1 MMKAKG
7 PKFETCLFGPS
18 SQLIPIKAYS
28 STSKEKTNES
38 LQVQV
43 ARDETEENIDTAFAD
58 AIMGD
63 TNLDE
68 AVILKNDVCTPPQT
82 PARGKD
88 PPSRPIK
95 TVSSK
100 KRTNQRDG
108 DVESEIYS
116 PEEEDYSHTINLQE
130 LRRLSSQGVPNDCS
144 LRPIAWRVLL
154 GYLPLDL
161 SKWQG
166 ILDRDRAL
174 YYNLVQDLFV
184 PSDDHPFEE
193 EGRKLRGR
201 GFDVEGKSL
210 RGSPKSSP
218 GRGSVKSIKGA
229 LEAMGNLLDIVQD
242 EEDIEEMAENVF
254 EIPENV
260 REQWKKSGRDPESL
274 IAGMGGKRSKSS
286 VLSRHFNALLVTNN
300 DTASTQTND
309 EKLAAK
315 AAEALSLGGEI
326 EGTFDPIWRHFLE
339 NATLLDEIRKD
350 VVRTHP
356 DLNFFLEPDDHIG
369 LRRYAAI
376 ERILFVWAKLN
387 KGVRY
392 VQGMNEIVG
401 TLYFVLANDEHEEWA
416 CEAEADTYFL
426 FNTLMV
432 EMRDIFVP
440 DLDEADT
447 GIQGRMT
454 NMLSLLSLHD
464 PQVRSHLDDCGIDP
478 GFYSI
483 RWLTTLL
490 SREFLLA
497 DTIRL
502 WDSMFASTHKDN
514 FMRYVCV
521 CMVMIIREELLEGDF
536 GTCLKLLQSYP
547 PTDVEKLLEASR
559 ALWIYESQVTLAC
572 HKGGISLN
580 HALTTIAPPPAVIM
594 AYGLPGGFAIDQIE
608 RMRQDMMQA
617 KSSMG
622 RNRGAFRKAVGR
634 TYSNSSN
641 TSTGATKSFFGG
653 LFAKK

>member
-1 MMKAKG
+1 MMKAQG

-18 SQLIPIKAYS
+18 SKIIPIQAYS
-28 STSKEKTNES
+28 KCQKESTDTTCSKSDLKTDHDEKILPETDGDSRASIEEDATTPITNQMS
-38 LQVQV
+38 
-43 ARDETEENIDTAFAD
+43 
-58 AIMGD
+58 
-63 TNLDE
+63 
-68 AVILKNDVCTPPQT
+68 TPPQT
-82 PARGKD
+82 PVKENR
-88 PPSRPIK
+88 PPSRPVK
-95 TVSSK
+95 PSTTK
-100 KRTNQRDG
+100 KRMEMRANMEAEKVPHTCHDEQL
-108 DVESEIYS
+108 
-116 PEEEDYSHTINLQE
+116 SHTINLQE

-161 SKWQG
+161 SKWQSV
-166 ILDRDRAL
+166 LDRDRAL
-174 YYNLVQDLFV
+174 YYNLVKELFV
-184 PSDDHPFEE
+184 PSEDHPFQE
-193 EGRKLRGR
+193 EGMKLRGR
-201 GFDVEGKSL
+201 GFDLEGKSL

-218 GRGSVKSIKGA
+218 GKGGITNIKGA
-229 LEAMGNLLDIVQD
+229 LEAMENLLDQVQD
-242 EEDIEEMAENVF
+242 EEDIEDMAENIF

-315 AAEALSLGGEI
+315 AEEALSLGGEI
-326 EGTFDPIWRHFLE
+326 EGKFDPIWKHFLE

-356 DLNFFLEPDDHIG
+356 DLNFFLEHEDHLG

-490 SREFLLA
+490 SREFLLR

-521 CMVMIIREELLEGDF
+521 CMVMIIREELLQGDF

-547 PTDVEKLLEASR
+547 PTDVEKLLESSR

-594 AYGLPGGFAIDQIE
+594 AYGLPGGFAIEQIE
-608 RMRQDMMQA
+608 RMRKEIMQSQSA
-617 KSSMG
+617 NG
-622 RNRGAFRKAVGR
+622 RNRGGFRKVGDR
-634 TYSNSSN
+634 
-641 TSTGATKSFFGG
+641 KSVV
-653 LFAKK
+653 

>member
-18 SQLIPIKAYS
+18 SKLIPIKAYS
-28 STSKEKTNES
+28 SKCKEENANEALPVQVSKDEVEEKTDRVDDGTTIGDAD
-38 LQVQV
+38 L
-43 ARDETEENIDTAFAD
+43 DT
-58 AIMGD
+58 
-63 TNLDE
+63 T
-68 AVILKNDVCTPPQT
+68 VVKNDVCTPPQT
-82 PARGKD
+82 PSKD
-88 PPSRPIK
+88 KQPPSRPVK

-100 KRTNQRDG
+100 KRTTQRGDG
-108 DVESEIYS
+108 SVESGTSIS
-116 PEEEDYSHTINLQE
+116 AEEDYSHTINLQE

-161 SKWQG
+161 SKWQTV
-166 ILDRDRAL
+166 LDRDRAL
-174 YYNLVQDLFV
+174 YYNLVHDLFV

-201 GFDVEGKSL
+201 GFDVEGISL
-210 RGSPKSSP
+210 RGSPNSSP
-218 GRGSVKSIKGA
+218 SKDGGIKNIKGA

-242 EEDIEEMAENVF
+242 EEEIEEMAENVF

-315 AAEALSLGGEI
+315 AEEALSLGGEI

-356 DLNFFLEPDDHIG
+356 DLNFFLESNDHIG

-401 TLYFVLANDEHEEWA
+401 TLYFVLANDDNEEWA

-490 SREFLLA
+490 SREFLLS

-547 PTDVEKLLEASR
+547 PTDVEKLLESSR

-617 KSSMG
+617 KSSLG
-622 RNRGAFRKAVGR
+622 RNRGGLRKVTSR
-634 TYSNSSN
+634 SYSNASSN
-641 TSTGATKSFFGG
+641 STKSFFGG
-653 LFAKK
+653 LFNKK

>member
-1 MMKAKG
+1 
-7 PKFETCLFGPS
+7 
-18 SQLIPIKAYS
+18 
-28 STSKEKTNES
+28 
-38 LQVQV
+38 
-43 ARDETEENIDTAFAD
+43 
-58 AIMGD
+58 
-63 TNLDE
+63 
-68 AVILKNDVCTPPQT
+68 
-82 PARGKD
+82 
-88 PPSRPIK
+88 
-95 TVSSK
+95 
-100 KRTNQRDG
+100 
-108 DVESEIYS
+108 
-116 PEEEDYSHTINLQE
+116 
-130 LRRLSSQGVPNDCS
+130 
-144 LRPIAWRVLL
+144 
-154 GYLPLDL
+154 
-161 SKWQG
+161 
-166 ILDRDRAL
+166 
-174 YYNLVQDLFV
+174 
-184 PSDDHPFEE
+184 
-193 EGRKLRGR
+193 
-201 GFDVEGKSL
+201 
-210 RGSPKSSP
+210 
-218 GRGSVKSIKGA
+218 
-229 LEAMGNLLDIVQD
+229 
-242 EEDIEEMAENVF
+242 
-254 EIPENV
+254 
-260 REQWKKSGRDPESL
+260 
-274 IAGMGGKRSKSS
+274 
-286 VLSRHFNALLVTNN
+286 
-300 DTASTQTND
+300 
-309 EKLAAK
+309 
-315 AAEALSLGGEI
+315 
-326 EGTFDPIWRHFLE
+326 
-339 NATLLDEIRKD
+339 
-350 VVRTHP
+350 
-356 DLNFFLEPDDHIG
+356 
-369 LRRYAAI
+369 
-376 ERILFVWAKLN
+376 
-387 KGVRY
+387 
-392 VQGMNEIVG
+392 MNEIVG

-580 HALTTIAPPPAVIM
+580 HALTTIAPPPAVLM

-608 RMRQDMMQA
+608 RMRQEMMQA

-622 RNRGAFRKAVGR
+622 RNRGGFRKAVGR
-634 TYSNSSN
+634 TYSNSGN
-641 TSTGATKSFFGG
+641 TSTGANKSFFGG
-653 LFAKK
+653 LFTKK